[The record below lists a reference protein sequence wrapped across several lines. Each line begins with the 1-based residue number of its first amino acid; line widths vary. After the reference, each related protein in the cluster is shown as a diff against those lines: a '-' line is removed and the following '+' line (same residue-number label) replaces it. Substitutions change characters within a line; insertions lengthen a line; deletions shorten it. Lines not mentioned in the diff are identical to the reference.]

1 MGLAFDI
8 FDLGAKRARGGQSK
22 QAIGPAAG
30 ANRLKAEGV
39 PREIG
44 VASWI
49 ETIVQTTGVFG
60 IALLMFLENVFPPIP
75 SELIMPLA
83 GYTAAKGEANIVLV
97 ILAGTA
103 GSLAGA
109 LFWYGLGRL
118 FDHERL
124 KGFADRHGRI
134 ITMTRAD
141 LTKADDWFDRYGQY
155 AVLFGRLIPTVRTLI
170 SIPAGLSEMPVG
182 RFLVYSGIG
191 TAIWTALLALFGYAV
206 GSRYSELEGFID
218 PISYAVIA
226 LIIAIYVWRVATF
239 KPH

>member
-1 MGLAFDI
+1 
-8 FDLGAKRARGGQSK
+8 
-22 QAIGPAAG
+22 
-30 ANRLKAEGV
+30 
-39 PREIG
+39 

-83 GYTAAKGEANIVLV
+83 GYTAAKGETNIVLV

-124 KGFADRHGRI
+124 KRFADRHGRI

-141 LTKADDWFDRYGQY
+141 LVKADDWFEDYGQY

-170 SIPAGLSEMPVG
+170 SIPAGLAEMPIA
-182 RFLVYSGIG
+182 RFLVFSGIG
-191 TAIWTALLALFGYAV
+191 TAIWTTLLALFGYAV
-206 GSRYSELEGFID
+206 GGRYSELEGWID
-218 PISYAVIA
+218 PISYGIIV
-226 LIIAIYVWRVATF
+226 LVIAIYVWRVVTF
-239 KPH
+239 KPR

>member
-1 MGLAFDI
+1 
-8 FDLGAKRARGGQSK
+8 
-22 QAIGPAAG
+22 
-30 ANRLKAEGV
+30 
-39 PREIG
+39 

-83 GYTAAKGEANIVLV
+83 GYIAAKGEANIVLV
-97 ILAGTA
+97 IIAGSA

-124 KGFADRHGRI
+124 KSFADRHGRI

-141 LTKADDWFDRYGQY
+141 LTKADDWFDEYGQY

-170 SIPAGLSEMPVG
+170 SIPAGLAEMPIT
-182 RFLVYSGIG
+182 RFLVFSGIG
-191 TAIWTALLALFGYAV
+191 TAIWTTLLALFGYAV
-206 GSRYSELEGFID
+206 GGRYSELEGWID
-218 PISYAVIA
+218 PISYGIIA
-226 LIIAIYVWRVATF
+226 LVIAIYVWRVVTF
-239 KPH
+239 KPR

>member
-1 MGLAFDI
+1 VPEAGSRNKLWASD
-8 FDLGAKRARGGQSK
+8 
-22 QAIGPAAG
+22 G
-30 ANRLKAEGV
+30 ANRRKHRTR
-39 PREIG
+39 PPEID

-60 IALLMFLENVFPPIP
+60 IAFLMFLENVFPPIP

-83 GYTAAKGEANIVLV
+83 GYSAAKGDANIVLV
-97 ILAGTA
+97 ILAGTV

-141 LTKADDWFDRYGQY
+141 LTKADDWFDAYGKH

-170 SIPAGLSEMPVG
+170 SIPAGLSKMPIG
-182 RFLVYSGIG
+182 QFLFYSGIG
-191 TAIWTALLALFGYAV
+191 TAVWTTLLALFGYVV
-206 GSRYSELEGFID
+206 GGRYSELEGWID
-218 PISYAVIA
+218 PISYAVIG
-226 LIIAIYVWRVATF
+226 LIVVIYVWRVATF
-239 KPH
+239 KRD